1 MKIQPGKGER
11 KVICKPITS
20 EPPEQ
25 IHQYRYLGDDQFQ
38 QS

>member
-1 MKIQPGKGER
+1 MNIEPGKGTR

-25 IHQYRYLGDDQFQ
+25 IHQYRYWGDDHFQ
-38 QS
+38 WS